1 MSFHPTY
8 HVVPSPI
15 PSLLHSHIYP
25 ISPIC
30 WDPLHA
36 LTNGKYAIRW
46 TWHEAVVH
54 ITSMSMIP
62 IDFWLPNISEQLIP
76 LYQIPLKAY
85 NFKCALTPTAYLH
98 SHWQT
103 KWWHDSR
110 EHTPSLWCLLA
121 YFSCIALSGGC
132 GEREGTKSH
141 SQTMCKVNIKLFA
154 AKWENLASFNPSR
167 VRVEKLQNIL
177 HHPFQWAIDIYA
189 VNNVLD
195 ESLWESDWST
205 LNVLVTTMP
214 LFTMK

>member
-1 MSFHPTY
+1 MRLWAEQRHWEKDTSFHPTY

-15 PSLLHSHIYP
+15 PSLLHSQIYP

-36 LTNGKYAIRW
+36 LTNGKYAICL

-54 ITSMSMIP
+54 IMSMSIIP

-85 NFKCALTPTAYLH
+85 NFQCALTPAAYLH

-103 KWWHDSR
+103 KWWHDST
-110 EHTPSLWCLLA
+110 EHIPSLWCLPA
-121 YFSCIALSGGC
+121 YFSCIALNGGC

-141 SQTMCKVNIKLFA
+141 SQTMCKVNIKLFCCWVR
-154 AKWENLASFNPSR
+154 KFSHLQSLQSQSWETA
-167 VRVEKLQNIL
+167 E
-177 HHPFQWAIDIYA
+177 H
-189 VNNVLD
+189 
-195 ESLWESDWST
+195 
-205 LNVLVTTMP
+205 
-214 LFTMK
+214 FTSSI